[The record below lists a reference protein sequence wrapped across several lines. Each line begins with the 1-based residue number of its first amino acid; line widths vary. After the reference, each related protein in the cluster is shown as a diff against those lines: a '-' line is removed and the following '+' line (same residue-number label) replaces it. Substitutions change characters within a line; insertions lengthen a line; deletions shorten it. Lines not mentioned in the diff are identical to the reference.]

1 MNETLT
7 IRTERV
13 DDLPL
18 LLAQMQRMG
27 IARLLDAHFPTHGN
41 REGLSLGTVTML
53 WLTHLL
59 SQADHRMNRV
69 QPWAERRL
77 ETLRGCSDRQLEVR
91 DLGDDRLADVLRHLS
106 DDARWREFEGELTGQ
121 LVRVYDLR
129 SDCVRLD
136 STTASSYG
144 TVGEDGLL
152 QLGHSKDHRPDLP
165 QLKVML
171 ATLDPLGMPMATEV
185 LSGQRADDPLYL
197 PAIARVRACLKQPGL
212 LYVGDCKM
220 AALETRASIQAHGDF
235 YLCPLSALQM
245 SSDQVAQ
252 QLAALR
258 ESSQPLTT
266 VERTGADGQTHCIAQ
281 GYQFSEVIT
290 AQSEGASYT
299 WTERRL
305 LVRSEAAT
313 RTAETALRT
322 RLGQVQR
329 AVAELL
335 VRRQGKPV
343 LADRAAVEQAV
354 ADTLVHFRVEG
365 LLVVTV
371 SEQLTEQSV
380 RAYRNRPATVRTTR
394 QFTISSEVQ
403 TDAVTSAI
411 EQLGWRVYA
420 TNQVADLL
428 SLAQAVE
435 AYRDEYLVER
445 NFGRLKG
452 HPLSLSPMYV
462 ERDDHATGLVRLLS
476 IALRV
481 LTLIEFVVRRQLA
494 QEGATLAGLYA
505 GNPKRATTH
514 PTTERLLEAFQEITL
529 TLVIEPH
536 QTRRHVTALS
546 PLQQRVVALLG
557 FTPTIYTKLA
567 GDSSEPRE
575 NERTVSA

>member
-13 DDLPL
+13 DDIPL

-27 IARLLDAHFPTHGN
+27 LANLLDTHFLTHGN
-41 REGLSLGTVTML
+41 REGLSLGKVTTI
-53 WLTHLL
+53 WLIHLL

-77 ETLRGCSDRQLEVR
+77 ETLRGCSDPQLEVR
-91 DLGDDRLADVLRHLS
+91 DLGDDRLADILRHLS
-106 DDARWREFEGELTGQ
+106 DDANWRAFEQALTGH

-144 TVGEDGLL
+144 SVSEDGLL

-171 ATLDPLGMPMATEV
+171 ATLDPLGMPIATEV
-185 LSGQRADDPLYL
+185 LSGERADDPLYL
-197 PAIARVRACLKQPGL
+197 PAIARVRACLNTPGL

-220 AALETRASIQAHGDF
+220 AALDTRASIQAHEDF
-235 YLCPLSALQM
+235 YLCPLSALQVCA
-245 SSDQVAQ
+245 DQLAQ
-252 QLAALR
+252 DVAALR
-258 ESSQPLTT
+258 ASGQPLIT
-266 VERTGADGQTHCIAQ
+266 VERNQADGQTHCIAY
-281 GYQFSEVIT
+281 GSEHREVLT
-290 AQSEGASYT
+290 AQSEGMSYT

-305 LVRSEAAT
+305 LVQSRAAAQA
-313 RTAETALRT
+313 AELGLRT
-322 RLGQVQR
+322 RLSQAQTALSG
-329 AVAELL
+329 LM

-343 LADRAAVEQAV
+343 LSDRAAVDQAV
-354 ADTLVHFRVEG
+354 ADTIAHFRVEG

-371 SEQLTEQSV
+371 SEQVTAQPV
-380 RAYRNRPATVRTTR
+380 RAYRNRPATVRTAR
-394 QFTISSEVQ
+394 QFTISSEVEPE
-403 TDAVTSAI
+403 ALARAI

-420 TNQVADLL
+420 TNQVADVL
-428 SLAQAVE
+428 SFVQAVE

-445 NFGRLKG
+445 TFGRLKG

-481 LTLIEFVVRRQLA
+481 LTLLEFVVRRQLA
-494 QEGATLAGLYA
+494 QQGTTLAGLYA

-529 TLVIEPH
+529 TIVVEPH
-536 QTRRHVTALS
+536 QIRRHVTALS
-546 PLQQRVVALLG
+546 PLQQRVLALLA
-557 FTPTIYTKLA
+557 FTPTIYSKLC
-567 GDSSEPRE
+567 GDSSEPP
-575 NERTVSA
+575 

>member
-13 DDLPL
+13 DDIPL
-18 LLAQMQRMG
+18 LLAQMERMG
-27 IARLLDAHFPTHGN
+27 LASLLDAHFRTHGN
-41 REGLSLGTVTML
+41 REGLSLGKVTTI

-69 QPWAERRL
+69 QVWAERRL
-77 ETLRGCSDRQLEVR
+77 ETLRGCSDASLQVR
-91 DLGDDRLADVLRHLS
+91 DLGDDRLADILRHLS
-106 DDARWREFEGELTGQ
+106 DDANWRAFEQALTGH

-144 TVGEDGLL
+144 TVSEDGLL

-171 ATLDPLGMPMATEV
+171 ATLDPLGMPIATEV
-185 LSGQRADDPLYL
+185 LSGERADDPLYL
-197 PAIARVRACLKQPGL
+197 PAIARVRACLNTPGL

-220 AALETRASIQAHGDF
+220 AALDTRVSIHAHADY
-235 YLCPLSALQM
+235 YLCPLSALQV
-245 SSDQVAQ
+245 SADQLAQ
-252 QLAALR
+252 DVAALR
-258 ESSQPLTT
+258 ESGQLLST
-266 VERTGADGQTHCIAQ
+266 VERTGADGQPHCIAH
-281 GYQFSEVIT
+281 GYEHREVIT
-290 AQSEGASYT
+290 AQSEGASYS

-305 LVRSEAAT
+305 LVQSRAAAQA
-313 RTAETALRT
+313 AELGLRT
-322 RLGQVQR
+322 RLSQAQTALGDLV
-329 AVAELL
+329 

-343 LADRAAVEQAV
+343 LSDPAAVEQAV
-354 ADTLVHFRVEG
+354 ADTVAHFRVEG

-371 SEQLTEQSV
+371 SEQVTEQSV
-380 RAYRNRPATVRTTR
+380 RAYRTRPATVRTAR
-394 QFTISSEVQ
+394 QFTISSEVEPE
-403 TDAVTSAI
+403 ALARAI

-420 TNQVADLL
+420 TNQVADVL
-428 SLAQAVE
+428 SFVQAVE

-445 NFGRLKG
+445 TFGRLKG

-481 LTLIEFVVRRQLA
+481 LTLLEFVVRRRLA
-494 QEGATLAGLYA
+494 QEGAALAGLYA

-529 TLVIEPH
+529 TIVVEPH
-536 QTRRHVTALS
+536 QTRRHMTALS
-546 PLQQRVVALLG
+546 ALQQRVLALLE
-557 FTPTIYTKLA
+557 FTPTIYTKLC
-567 GDSSEPRE
+567 GDSSEPP
-575 NERTVSA
+575 